1 MLQTGLDQTQFD
13 MFSPILKSFVNP
25 DHPLVR
31 LAETFPWE
39 ALEADFAPLY
49 SEEGRPAH
57 PVRLMVSLLLLKQ
70 MYGHG
75 DESLPGV
82 WVQNPYYQYFS
93 GMDRFRWEFPVAP
106 SDLSHFRKRLGPEG
120 VQRIFAYSVDL
131 HGGKAREQALC
142 VDTTVQETNIS
153 FPTDAKLYGKV
164 MGRLRGIAKGA
175 GIKLKQSYRFVGKRL
190 LRATHNRSH
199 PRRAKAARKATRKL
213 RTCAGRLLR
222 EVRRKLPDE
231 DLARHEPVLALCQQ
245 VLDQQRTDKNKVYS
259 LHEPHTVCIAKGK
272 AHKKYEFG
280 RKVSLAITA
289 NSQVLVAATMVE
301 GNAHDSKTL
310 EPTLRQ
316 YRKLSGELPKKVIVD
331 RGYRGKTRVLGVQ
344 VWYPDRF
351 KAGNDY
357 NKKRRLRRWFRKRT
371 AIEPIIGHLKSD
383 YGLARSYLKGDDGSQ
398 MNLLL
403 AASAWNLQLWIRQ
416 LLYRLY
422 TFVMDWIRSKYF
434 NRPKLSF

>member
-1 MLQTGLDQTQFD
+1 MLSASPDQSQFD
-13 MFSPILKSFVNP
+13 MFSPILKSFIDP
-25 DHPLVR
+25 THPLVQLADR
-31 LAETFPWE
+31 LDWDQ
-39 ALEADFAPLY
+39 LEAEFAELY
-49 SEEGRPAH
+49 SETGRPAH

-82 WVQNPYYQYFS
+82 WVANPYYQYLS
-93 GMDRFRWEFPVAP
+93 GMDRFQWRFPLAP
-106 SDLSHFRKRLGPEG
+106 SDLSHFRRRLGTEG
-120 VQRIFAYSVDL
+120 MQKIFGWSVAL
-131 HGGKAREQALC
+131 HGKKAHEKTLC

-164 MGRLRGIAKGA
+164 MQRLRGAAKSS
-175 GIKLKQSYRFVGKRL
+175 GIKLKQSYRFVGKKL
-190 LRATHNRSH
+190 LRATHNGSH
-199 PRRAKAARKATRKL
+199 PRRAKAARTATRKL

-222 EVRRKLPDE
+222 EVQRKLPE
-231 DLARHEPVLALCQQ
+231 EAAAAHQPLLELCEQ
-245 VLDQQRTDKNKVYS
+245 VLGQQRHDKNKVYS
-259 LHEPHTVCIAKGK
+259 LHEPHTACIAKGK

-289 NSQVLVAATMVE
+289 NSQVVVGATMAE

-310 EPTLRQ
+310 EATLRQ
-316 YRKLSGELPKKVIVD
+316 YHTLTECLPEKTIVD
-331 RGYRGKTRVLGVQ
+331 RGYRGLTEVLGVQ

-351 KAGNDY
+351 KAGKDR

-383 YGLARSYLKGDDGSQ
+383 YGLARSYLKGADGSQ

-403 AASAWNLQLWIRQ
+403 AATAWNLQLWMRQ
-416 LLYRLY
+416 LLCWFKVLLV
-422 TFVMDWIRSKYF
+422 FVSLL
-434 NRPKLSF
+434 NRRTILKPSF

>member
-1 MLQTGLDQTQFD
+1 MLSASSDQSQFD
-13 MFSPILKSFVNP
+13 MFSPILKSFIDP
-25 DHPLVR
+25 KHPLVQLADR
-31 LAETFPWE
+31 LDWST
-39 ALEADFAPLY
+39 LQADFAELY
-49 SEEGRPAH
+49 SETGRPAH

-93 GMDRFRWEFPVAP
+93 GMDRFQWRFPVAP
-106 SDLSHFRKRLGPEG
+106 SDLSHFRGRLGPAGLEK
-120 VQRIFAYSVDL
+120 IFGWSVAL
-131 HGGKAREQALC
+131 HGGKAHEQTLC
-142 VDTTVQETNIS
+142 VDTTVQETNIT

-164 MGRLRGIAKGA
+164 MERLRSIAQGA
-175 GIKLKQSYRFVGKRL
+175 GIKLKQSYRFVGKQL
-190 LRATHNRSH
+190 LRATHNAGH
-199 PRRAKAARKATRKL
+199 PRRVKTARKATRKL

-222 EVRRKLPDE
+222 EVRRNLPE
-231 DLARHEPVLALCQQ
+231 EATATYQPLLELCEQ
-245 VLDQQRTDKNKVYS
+245 VLGQRRHDKNKVYS
-259 LHEPHTVCIAKGK
+259 LHEPHTACIAKGK

-289 NSQVLVAATMVE
+289 NSQVVVGATMAE

-310 EPTLRQ
+310 EATLRQ
-316 YRKLSGELPKKVIVD
+316 YQKLTDRLPEKTIVD
-331 RGYRGKTRVLGVQ
+331 RGYRGLTELLGVQ

-351 KAGNDY
+351 KAGKDR

-383 YGLARSYLKGDDGSQ
+383 YGLARSYLKGPNGSQ

-403 AASAWNLQLWIRQ
+403 AATAWNLQLWMRQLICWLKISRQ
-416 LLYRLY
+416 LLG
-422 TFVMDWIRSKYF
+422 
-434 NRPKLSF
+434 LSRKIIQLKPSF

>member
-1 MLQTGLDQTQFD
+1 MLQTGPDQTQFD

-31 LAETFPWE
+31 LAEAIPWE
-39 ALEADFAPLY
+39 ALEDDFAPLY
-49 SEEGRPAH
+49 SDEGRPAH

-120 VQRIFAYSVDL
+120 IQKIFGLSVAL
-131 HGGKAREQALC
+131 HGNKAHEKTLC

-164 MGRLRGIAKGA
+164 MERLRGIAKAA

-222 EVRRKLPDE
+222 EVRRKLPEE

-245 VLDQQRTDKNKVYS
+245 VLDQQRTDTHKVYS
-259 LHEPHTVCIAKGK
+259 LHEPHTACIAKGK

-289 NSQVLVAATMVE
+289 NSQVVVAATMAE

-310 EPTLRQ
+310 EPTLDQ
-316 YRKLSGELPKKVIVD
+316 YQQLSGELPQKVIVD
-331 RGYRGKTRVLGVQ
+331 RGYRGKTNVLGVQ
-344 VWYPDRF
+344 VWYPGRF
-351 KAGNDY
+351 KAAGDR

-383 YGLARSYLKGDDGSQ
+383 YGMARSYLKGAHGAQ

-416 LLYRLY
+416 LLYWLNMLVTYWVRSIFVNRL
-422 TFVMDWIRSKYF
+422 
-434 NRPKLSF
+434 KLSF

>member
-1 MLQTGLDQTQFD
+1 MLQASRDQSQWD
-13 MFSPILKSFVNP
+13 IFSPILKSFVDP
-25 DHPLVR
+25 RHPLVQLADR
-31 LAETFPWE
+31 LEWGS
-39 ALEADFAPLY
+39 LEAEFAGLY
-49 SEEGRPAH
+49 SEVGRPAH

-93 GMDRFRWEFPVAP
+93 GMDTFQWRFPVAP
-106 SDLSHFRKRLGPEG
+106 SDLAHFRGRLGPEG
-120 VQRIFAYSVDL
+120 IERIFAFSVAL
-131 HGGKAREQALC
+131 HGKKAHEKTLC

-164 MGRLRGIAKGA
+164 MQRLRGIAKSS
-175 GIKLKQSYRFVGKRL
+175 GIKLKQSYRFVGKAL
-190 LRATHNRSH
+190 LRATHNGSH
-199 PRRAKAARKATRKL
+199 PRRVKVARKATRKL

-222 EVRRKLPDE
+222 EVQSKLPE
-231 DLARHEPVLALCQQ
+231 EAITQHQPVLELCEQ
-245 VLDQQRTDKNKVYS
+245 VLGQQRYDKNKVYS
-259 LHEPHTVCIAKGK
+259 LHEPHTACIAKGK

-289 NSQVLVAATMVE
+289 NSQVVVGATMAD

-310 EPTLRQ
+310 EATLRQ
-316 YRKLSGELPKKVIVD
+316 YRTLTERLPEKTIVD
-331 RGYRGKTRVLGVQ
+331 RGYRGLTEVLGVQ

-351 KAGNDY
+351 KAGKDR
-357 NKKRRLRRWFRKRT
+357 NKRRRLRRWFRKRT

-383 YGLARSYLKGDDGSQ
+383 YGLARSYLKGPDGSQ

-403 AASAWNLQLWIRQ
+403 AGTAWNLQLWMRQ
-416 LLYRLY
+416 LLCWLKSLLRLVNPLSRR
-422 TFVMDWIRSKYF
+422 TIL
-434 NRPKLSF
+434 KLSF

>member
-1 MLQTGLDQTQFD
+1 MLQTSRDQTQWD
-13 MFSPILKSFVNP
+13 MFSPILKSFINLE
-25 DHPLVR
+25 HPLVQLADR
-31 LAETFPWE
+31 LDWNQMEGE
-39 ALEADFAPLY
+39 FAGLY
-49 SEEGRPAH
+49 SEVGRPAH
-57 PVRLMVSLLLLKQ
+57 PIRLMVSLLLLKQ

-93 GMDRFRWEFPVAP
+93 GMDTFQWRFPVAP

-120 VQRIFAYSVDL
+120 IEKIFDWSVAL
-131 HGGKAREQALC
+131 HGKKAHEQTLC

-164 MGRLRGIAKGA
+164 MGRLRGIAKAA
-175 GIKLKQSYRFVGKRL
+175 GIKLKQSYRFVGKKL
-190 LRATHNRSH
+190 LRATYNRSH

-222 EVRRKLPDE
+222 EVQRKLPE
-231 DLARHEPVLALCQQ
+231 EAMAAHQPVLELCEQ
-245 VLDQQRTDKNKVYS
+245 VLDQGRYDKNKVYS
-259 LHEPHTVCIAKGK
+259 LHEPHTACIAKGK

-289 NSQVLVAATMVE
+289 NSQVVVAATMAE

-310 EPTLRQ
+310 EATLRQ
-316 YRKLSGELPKKVIVD
+316 YQRLTDRLPEKTIAD
-331 RGYRGKTRVLGVQ
+331 RGYRGLTEVLGVQ

-351 KAGNDY
+351 KAGNDR

-403 AASAWNLQLWIRQ
+403 AGTAWNLQLWMRQ
-416 LLYRLY
+416 LLCWLKMLCQIIKPLRRQVLLISN
-422 TFVMDWIRSKYF
+422 F
-434 NRPKLSF
+434 